1 MYNPR
6 MPVTYETESPPGPR
20 GDLGPYREA
29 DYLALPDEPRCE
41 LLYGRLL
48 VMAAPTLRHQ
58 RVVGKL
64 YRILSDLA
72 DRYGDEAFVSP
83 VDVAVAD
90 HSIVQPDVIYVTRA
104 RSSTLG
110 ARIDGAPDLVVEV
123 LSPGS
128 ARRDLG
134 EKLRLYAEFGVTEY
148 WVVDASLGTF
158 EFLQRDGDGFRL
170 RLPEGAVYR
179 SSAIAGLEIDLDA
192 FWRAIPEL

>member
-6 MPVTYETESPPGPR
+6 MPVTYEIESPPGSR

-64 YRILSDLA
+64 YRVLSDLA
-72 DRYGDEAFVSP
+72 DRSGDQAFVSP

-104 RSSTLG
+104 RASMLG
-110 ARIDGAPDLVVEV
+110 TRVNGAPDLVVEV
-123 LSPGS
+123 LSKGS

-134 EKLRLYAEFGVTEY
+134 EKLRLYAESGVIEY
-148 WVVDASLGTF
+148 WIVDPTLGTF

-170 RLPEGAVYR
+170 RLPDGAVYR
-179 SSAIAGLEIDLDA
+179 SSAIDGVELDLDA
-192 FWRAIPEL
+192 FWRAIPAP